1 MGLASYKDRF
11 QASQVNITTGDRDVE
26 IQPRRRGDQPWKSP
40 LQAAANPGQHEEAGQ
55 GRGNRNR
62 QGQRQQ
68 VCGKEEELFWNVKKC
83 CLVTTLHVPAATLRE
98 ARVRLRPM
106 NMAGYCLPGMC
117 TPHNTSQYIMDQ
129 HEDTWGNKE
138 EAAMFGES
146 CKYSTAPEDFPLMD
160 SVLSTLG
167 RTNGHL

>member
-1 MGLASYKDRF
+1 MGLAGYKDPF
-11 QASQVNITTGDRDVE
+11 QASQVNIPTGDRDAE
-26 IQPRRRGDQPWKSP
+26 TQPRRRGDHPWKSP
-40 LQAAANPGQHEEAGQ
+40 LQAAAHPGQREEAWQ
-55 GRGNRNR
+55 GGGNRNR

-68 VCGKEEELFWNVKKC
+68 VHGQEAELFWNVKKC
-83 CLVTTLHVPAATLRE
+83 CWVTTLHVPAATLRE

-138 EAAMFGES
+138 EEATFRES
-146 CKYSTAPEDFPLMD
+146 CNYSSATEDFPLMD
-160 SVLSTLG
+160 PVLSTPR